1 MKTYLG
7 RAFAGLS
14 MVSMLTVPMFTVAM
28 FAADQG
34 PQSKFQQEFLK
45 HWSTAKDLTIA
56 VADAMPADGYSFK
69 PNPEEM
75 TFGEQIVHIAN
86 ANYNYC
92 TRLTDAKSP
101 FQKPATIDK
110 ASAMKVL
117 ADSFDYCTEVIQGA
131 KDLDGTGKPD
141 GTGKQMSGREVMLGA
156 YAHMAHHRG
165 QAEVYLRV
173 KGIKPPQYKF

>member
-1 MKTYLG
+1 MKFYLG
-7 RAFAGLS
+7 LVIAGL
-14 MVSMLTVPMFTVAM
+14 LAVPT
-28 FAADQG
+28 FAADEG
-34 PQSKFQQEFLK
+34 GATTKFQQEFLK
-45 HWSTAKDLTIA
+45 HWSIAKELTQA

-75 TFGEQIVHIAN
+75 SFGEQIVHIAN

-92 TRLTDAKSP
+92 TRLTGGKSP
-101 FQKPATIDK
+101 FKKPETIDK

-117 ADSFDYCTEVIQGA
+117 GESFDYCTETIQGV
-131 KDLDGTGKPD
+131 KDLDGTGKP
-141 GTGKQMSGREVMLGA
+141 MSAREVMLGA

-173 KGIKPPQYKF
+173 KGIKPPAYKF

>member
-1 MKTYLG
+1 MRFCLTL
-7 RAFAGLS
+7 AIAGLS
-14 MVSMLTVPMFTVAM
+14 MIPM
-28 FAADQG
+28 FAAEDGGG
-34 PQSKFQQEFLK
+34 PSKFQQEFLK

-56 VADAMPADGYSFK
+56 VADAMPADVYNFK

-75 TFGEQIVHIAN
+75 SFGEQMVHIAN

-92 TRLTDAKSP
+92 TRLTGGKSP
-101 FQKPATIDK
+101 FQKPETINK

-117 ADSFDYCTEVIQGA
+117 GESFDYCTETIQGV
-131 KDLDGTGKPD
+131 KDLDGTGKP
-141 GTGKQMSGREVMLGA
+141 MSAREVMLGA

-173 KGIKPPQYKF
+173 KGIKPPPYKF